1 MKMFRNIAIV
11 AFAASF
17 MFANVGF
24 HYSNNYQDMDSG
36 TATVATSWG
45 VSYDLNSTTSV
56 GWDQEL
62 GMMMNFAVPNTGASL
77 RLGWSD
83 AVAGTRTEGAG
94 ADGILES
101 DGNPAN
107 GDETADNTFTDDD
120 NGFAAETSIGV
131 GYTCW
136 PGGSGVKTS
145 ISTNF
150 DYVMSPGAGVADSN
164 LDATQDNNRTNL
176 SVVVG
181 FGF

>member
-1 MKMFRNIAIV
+1 MKMVRNIAIV

-36 TATVATSWG
+36 TTTVATSWG

-62 GMMMNFAVPNTGASL
+62 GMMMFFAVPNTGATL

-83 AVAGTRTEGAG
+83 AVAET
-94 ADGILES
+94 
-101 DGNPAN
+101 
-107 GDETADNTFTDDD
+107 TADTTDD
-120 NGFAAETSIGV
+120 GLAAETSIGL
-131 GYTCW
+131 GYTW
-136 PGGSGVKTS
+136 WSGGSGIKTS
-145 ISTNF
+145 ISTNY
-150 DYVMSPGAGVADSN
+150 DYIMAPGAADGLEAEDTF
-164 LDATQDNNRTNL
+164 LDSQPANSTNL